1 LISKLNVELNQLI
14 ETNEQSI
21 VNLESYYNA
30 KLVEKYK
37 KFSILENEGFIL
49 TSGLKK

>member
-1 LISKLNVELNQLI
+1 LISKLKVELDQLI
-14 ETNEQSI
+14 ETNEQTI
-21 VNLESYYNA
+21 VNLESYYNK

-37 KFSILENEGFIL
+37 TFSILENKGFVL